1 MLGGDLGNGLR
12 LVEHHEIV
20 GKEDAPSAALLGG
33 AAGAD
38 MGEEQ
43 AVVDND
49 DLGVAQPGA
58 GPLVETVFTAAV
70 LVAAGGGVGV
80 DCVPDFR

>member
-1 MLGGDLGNGLR
+1 MTRTSKL
-12 LVEHHEIV
+12 I
-20 GKEDAPSAALLGG
+20 AALLGLLAVG
-33 AAGAD
+33 GAYAAGAD
-38 MGEEQ
+38 MGKEQ
-43 AVVDND
+43 AMVDDD